1 MKYES
6 KMVVSVLSFLL
17 ILVVDIAV
25 ASCVPGE
32 VTCCFT
38 FNTELLQVWVDD
50 IELTSL
56 VTPSEAFDNVTQ
68 PKFITFTEP
77 PETAVIA
84 VRGVQPINQQSA
96 IRGVPSLNMMC
107 TCTRPESPWNAVN
120 TSRAINW
127 RTVHTT
133 NLSGSLPENWWSLTY
148 TGTTTQA
155 VNATDLAVRYAIDTT
170 QCASTVAS
178 RIRVSGQWWGQAGFR
193 RIVNQTTSCGT
204 RSPTFVTTS
213 MPSSSPTTASPS
225 ASPTPSPT
233 RSPTTSPTR
242 SPICAKPEF
251 VDIVWVLD
259 GSSSMQEGLP
269 GLSFP
274 SKWDALRSFLLTFVE
289 TLPLGVTST
298 RMGLVRYAGEF
309 VRWGVYQGFQLI
321 DGVVNVTD
329 LDAVSVPGLQALLA
343 IMNATG
349 GVTNTAG
356 ALDYVRTTM
365 FHPGNYRPRSH
376 RIVILVTDGL
386 PTNAQGMEST
396 QAVSDAENAAQ
407 HLKDEDDVVFVLLR
421 FGPTFP
427 QTFLMNQSDFTY
439 NTSFQTLDRL
449 LREDFLCVDLTLR
462 PTPSP
467 TASPSRAPSLPTPS
481 PTYPQTN
488 GDGDGGMDMGIGV
501 IIIGIPTLIFFTV
514 VLC

>member
-1 MKYES
+1 
-6 KMVVSVLSFLL
+6 
-17 ILVVDIAV
+17 
-25 ASCVPGE
+25 
-32 VTCCFT
+32 
-38 FNTELLQVWVDD
+38 
-50 IELTSL
+50 
-56 VTPSEAFDNVTQ
+56 
-68 PKFITFTEP
+68 
-77 PETAVIA
+77 
-84 VRGVQPINQQSA
+84 
-96 IRGVPSLNMMC
+96 
-107 TCTRPESPWNAVN
+107 
-120 TSRAINW
+120 
-127 RTVHTT
+127 
-133 NLSGSLPENWWSLTY
+133 
-148 TGTTTQA
+148 
-155 VNATDLAVRYAIDTT
+155 
-170 QCASTVAS
+170 
-178 RIRVSGQWWGQAGFR
+178 
-193 RIVNQTTSCGT
+193 
-204 RSPTFVTTS
+204 
-213 MPSSSPTTASPS
+213 
-225 ASPTPSPT
+225 
-233 RSPTTSPTR
+233 
-242 SPICAKPEF
+242 
-251 VDIVWVLD
+251 
-259 GSSSMQEGLP
+259 MQEGLP

-309 VRWGVYQGFQLI
+309 VRGGVYQGFQLI

-329 LDAVSVPGLQALLA
+329 LDAISVPGLQALLA

-396 QAVSDAENAAQ
+396 QAVSDAENAAKN
-407 HLKDEDDVVFVLLR
+407 LKDEDGVIFVLLR

-439 NTSFQTLDRL
+439 NTTFQTLDRL
-449 LREDFLCVDLTLR
+449 PREGFLCVDLTLR

-488 GDGDGGMDMGIGV
+488 GDGGMDMGIGV